1 MTILEIF
8 KTKARNKTANIGIG
22 LGDNEEHNTKILSA
36 SIEFLKEYDSTI
48 FIFGNEDAIEQI
60 KSHRTPEIVH
70 ALNPSLK
77 YVLSIGNPRI
87 PTKNINFINSKE
99 PEQEIVNFLKNNTI
113 DAIVR
118 GCISSNKFL
127 NNLKHDLGI
136 SEITRLAL
144 LETYDGYQF
153 FYGPIGIDECNDI
166 QSKISFVEKAIKQLK
181 YLEIEPKIS
190 VLSGGR
196 IGDVGRN
203 SQVDKSINFAEE
215 LVDYFKNQYL
225 NLTINHDEI
234 LIENSIQ
241 NKSNVII
248 APDGISGNLIYR
260 TLVHLGGGKAYGAIY
275 MDIDRV
281 IIDTSRVGN
290 ISEIQGAL
298 LLALALALT

>member
-22 LGDNEEHNTKILSA
+22 LGDKEEHNIKILNA
-36 SIEFLKEYDSTI
+36 SIEFLNEYDSTM

-60 KSHRTPEIVH
+60 KSHRISEKI
-70 ALNPSLK
+70 
-77 YVLSIGNPRI
+77 
-87 PTKNINFINSKE
+87 TKNINFINSKE

-118 GCISSNKFL
+118 GCISSSKFL
-127 NNLKHDLGI
+127 NNLKNNLGI
-136 SEITRLAL
+136 SEINRLAL

-153 FYGPIGIDECNDI
+153 LYGPVGIDECNDI
-166 QSKISFVEKAIKQLK
+166 QSKISFVKKAIKQLK

-203 SQVDKSINFAEE
+203 AQVDKSINFAEE

-225 NLTINHDEI
+225 NLNINHDEI

-298 LLALALALT
+298 LLALALTS

>member
-22 LGDNEEHNTKILSA
+22 LGDKEEHNIKILNA
-36 SIEFLKEYDSTI
+36 SIEFLNEYDSTM

-60 KSHRTPEIVH
+60 KSHRISEKI
-70 ALNPSLK
+70 
-77 YVLSIGNPRI
+77 
-87 PTKNINFINSKE
+87 TKNINLINSKE

-118 GCISSNKFL
+118 GCISSSKFL
-127 NNLKHDLGI
+127 NNLKNNLGI
-136 SEITRLAL
+136 SEINRLAL

-153 FYGPIGIDECNDI
+153 LYGPVGIDECNDI
-166 QSKISFVEKAIKQLK
+166 QSKISFVKKAIKQLK

-203 SQVDKSINFAEE
+203 AQVDKSINFAEE

-225 NLTINHDEI
+225 NLNINHDEI

-298 LLALALALT
+298 LLALALTS